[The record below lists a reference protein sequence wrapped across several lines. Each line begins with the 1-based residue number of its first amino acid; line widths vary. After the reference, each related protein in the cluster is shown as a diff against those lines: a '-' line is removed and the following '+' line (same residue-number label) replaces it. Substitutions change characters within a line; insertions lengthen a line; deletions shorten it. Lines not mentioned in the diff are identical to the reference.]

1 MGYLSA
7 PMAEDETTTP
17 RGSPPPRVPK
27 GLAPARQKKKKK
39 KASAL
44 RPDGAERPR
53 FLLKFPRHPEL
64 DRLVAAFEAG
74 DYATVR
80 RDAPKLVDSDEDAAV
95 RDAALELERRIEPD
109 PLMKYLLLASVVL
122 LVFLILQSYF
132 GHAH

>member
-1 MGYLSA
+1 M
-7 PMAEDETTTP
+7 
-17 RGSPPPRVPK
+17 
-27 GLAPARQKKKKK
+27 
-39 KASAL
+39 
-44 RPDGAERPR
+44 
-53 FLLKFPRHPEL
+53 
-64 DRLVAAFEAG
+64 AAFEAG